1 MRKEIIGFIL
11 VFLIL
16 FTSISLLS
24 YHPDDQSVHNATDI
38 SHIHNR
44 FGLAGAYFSGMLIG
58 FFGVGAF
65 WTPLLLISV
74 SICFWRK
81 RSRQRFFFT
90 VLGGIILVITTG
102 GMFGLRIAPAN
113 ELVIWGQS
121 VSAGGIVGIL
131 LQLFLQKYTDTTG
144 ALIVLIPAW
153 LIGFIMAAGFPIRR
167 FFWQWI
173 YFISQSFERG
183 TRLAVKLHLNR
194 SHHPRKRPLPEK
206 MRLKKQS
213 QAYHPK
219 LTEVLQEISDPD
231 FNMLP
236 AKAPKK
242 IAPVLIQPQVQAA
255 DLSESGFQHIARQR
269 VNFQDVVSSKAF
281 QKSSSPLTIGLGKD
295 IAGHAVVASLDT
307 MPHLLITGAT
317 GKSVGLNS
325 IICSLLY
332 KSSPDD
338 MKLLIMNPK
347 RIECSMYDG
356 IPHLLTPV
364 VTQADKAADA
374 LSWAVNEMDR
384 RYKLMDQLKARNLMQ
399 YNQCIAQ
406 KNKNT
411 EDVTLAKEPFI
422 VIIIDEL
429 ADLMTAASLN
439 MENSLT
445 RLAHMARAA
454 GIHLILAT
462 QRPSVDVLTGII
474 NASFPTRLSF
484 QNSSRTDSRTI
495 IDGNDTETPPN
506 DDNMLFLPPGTT
518 RLQRIHGTY
527 ISDNEIDRL
536 IVFLKN
542 QGQPNYDMAIT
553 HTPPPKKIKRIAKST
568 IS

>member
-1 MRKEIIGFIL
+1 
-11 VFLIL
+11 
-16 FTSISLLS
+16 
-24 YHPDDQSVHNATDI
+24 
-38 SHIHNR
+38 
-44 FGLAGAYFSGMLIG
+44 
-58 FFGVGAF
+58 
-65 WTPLLLISV
+65 
-74 SICFWRK
+74 
-81 RSRQRFFFT
+81 
-90 VLGGIILVITTG
+90 
-102 GMFGLRIAPAN
+102 
-113 ELVIWGQS
+113 
-121 VSAGGIVGIL
+121 
-131 LQLFLQKYTDTTG
+131 
-144 ALIVLIPAW
+144 
-153 LIGFIMAAGFPIRR
+153 MAAGFPIRR

-183 TRLAVKLHLNR
+183 TRLVVKLHLNR
-194 SHHPRKRPLPEK
+194 SHPPRKRPLPEK

-219 LTEVLQEISDPD
+219 LAEVLQEISDPD

-269 VNFQDVVSSKAF
+269 ANFQDVVSSKAF
-281 QKSSSPLTIGLGKD
+281 QKSPSPLTIGLGKD

-384 RYKLMDQLKARNLMQ
+384 RYKLMDQLKTRNLMQ

-406 KNKNT
+406 RNKNT

-495 IDGNDTETPPN
+495 IDGNDTATPPN

-536 IVFLKN
+536 IIFLKN
-542 QGQPNYDMAIT
+542 QGKPNYDMAIT
-553 HTPPPKKIKRIAKST
+553 HTPPPKKTKKAAKST